1 VRLIAIIGGVLV
13 LSASAAAQEPAP
25 EQPQEVPETPPE
37 TPETPRETPPAETP
51 PAETPPAQTPPAE
64 TPPVETPPDT
74 RMRLIVIDAASYG
87 IDPVVGQHVS
97 QQMRDTG
104 NALGYHVL
112 TKEES
117 VAAAQRMRMPY
128 PPAPAD
134 LWRVTH
140 VAEASRGAFARVWA
154 HAGSYVIEVSVASLD
169 GSGPFFARGNAG
181 AQDLHAVVDRVLR
194 EALPPPSVWRTV
206 PDEPVQP
213 PATEEEDDGI
223 PEDTLD
229 DFDDEEPEEGEEDEP
244 SRRLRR
250 WHLTLQTEGAI
261 GTSQDIFYNHL
272 VGTRLDFRI
281 SREVLVGLYVGY
293 ANLRGKGGRVHNVLT
308 YLQIEDRV
316 RIISSSDITVPLRL
330 GVGYLPFNGP
340 YIRIAAGLNI
350 PLNRDFQLGFDI
362 LAPTFWILPDRTA
375 VSMDLAAE
383 IIWRL

>member
-1 VRLIAIIGGVLV
+1 VRTIAILGGAL
-13 LSASAAAQEPAP
+13 LFAASASAQDP
-25 EQPQEVPETPPE
+25 VPESPEEEQE
-37 TPETPRETPPAETP
+37 TPEQLPAPTPEIPEGEEPPAEEVP
-51 PAETPPAQTPPAE
+51 PAEE
-64 TPPVETPPDT
+64 TPPVEPVADT

-87 IDPVVGQHVS
+87 IDPVVGEHVS
-97 QQMRDTG
+97 RQLRETG

-154 HAGSYVIEVSVASLD
+154 HGGAYVIEVSVASLD
-169 GSGPFFARGNAG
+169 GSGPFFGRGTAG
-181 AQDLHAVVDRVLR
+181 AQDLHAVVDRILR

-206 PDEPVQP
+206 SEETPPPIPV
-213 PATEEEDDGI
+213 EEEPDV

-229 DFDDEEPEEGEEDEP
+229 DFEDEEPAEGEGEDEP

-250 WHLTLQTEGAI
+250 WHLVLQTEGAI
-261 GTSQDIFYNHL
+261 GTSQDLFYNHL
-272 VGTRLDFRI
+272 VGARLDFRI
-281 SREVLVGLYVGY
+281 SREVLVGLYAGY

-316 RIISSSDITVPLRL
+316 RILSSSDITVPLRL

-340 YIRIAAGLNI
+340 FIRIAAGLNI